1 LGEKMNNPTGRQAQ
15 DDEMIATLGG
25 GILTGSGFE
34 NEPPDSDFAEAEA
47 NESDGQ

>member
-1 LGEKMNNPTGRQAQ
+1 MNDPTTRKA
-15 DDEMIATLGG
+15 DDESILTDLGG
-25 GILTGSGFE
+25 ESLTQSGFE